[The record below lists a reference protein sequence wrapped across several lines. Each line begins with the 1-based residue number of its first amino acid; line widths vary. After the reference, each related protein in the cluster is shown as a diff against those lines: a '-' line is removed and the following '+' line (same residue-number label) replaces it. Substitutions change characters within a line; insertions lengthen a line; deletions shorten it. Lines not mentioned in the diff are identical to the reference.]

1 MSRLERDLG
10 ENSDQITAEFRN
22 WEEIGRQV
30 LREELHELHN
40 IIATEYSVWG
50 PAGPGYYK
58 RGQLGGKA
66 EHYRFGGS
74 ELNSLVERVLRK
86 NNPRRALLLRFSG
99 IDGADNMEL
108 DVINQPEH
116 SNIHICASRDHLVG
130 AEGNEINFLTVSD
143 WRDLNPLP
151 NFTPYEKFSTSMGL
165 VRHISLV
172 FVHRTSDPR
181 IFDPRPILPVK
192 VA

>member
-22 WEEIGRQV
+22 WEELGRQV
-30 LREELHELHN
+30 LREEIHELHD
-40 IIATEYSVWG
+40 IIATRYSWG
-50 PAGPGYYK
+50 PAGPGYYE
-58 RGQLGGKA
+58 RGRLGGKA
-66 EHYRFGGS
+66 EHYCFGGS
-74 ELNSLVERVLRK
+74 ELNSLVERVLRR
-86 NNPRRALLLRFSG
+86 NNSRRAFLLRFSG
-99 IDGADNMEL
+99 TDGADNMEL

-116 SNIHICASRDHLVG
+116 SKLHICASRDHLVG

-143 WRDLNPLP
+143 WQDLNPLP
-151 NFTPYEKFSTSMGL
+151 NFTPYEKFSTSMDL
-165 VRHISLV
+165 VRHVSLV

-181 IFDPRPILPVK
+181 IFDPRPIRPVR